1 VLYNRIIHQ
10 KPEGVDLRSIVYEEM
25 VLVICIVIPAYQPP
39 ADFAETVDRLH
50 KAGFAD
56 IVVVDDGSGT
66 EYGGIFARV
75 EQLGCTVLRHSENM
89 GKGAALKTAFT
100 HLVSLPHTP
109 DVLTMDCDGQ
119 HRLEDVREVADA
131 MKNHPHAIVLGC
143 RSFDAAMP
151 CRARMAAKTVSA
163 ALRFLYGIRLPDAQ
177 SGLWGISG
185 RFMAALAGLRG
196 QRFEYELNI
205 LLFARKRDI
214 ELATVPIRTVYPPG
228 ASSHFRT
235 VSDSMRV
242 MVRLLW
248 GTVQYSAAAALS
260 AVMDVVLYCIFVKL
274 LLEQLPLAVR
284 MAGAAVIART
294 MSSVVNYLCNRR
306 LPYMQN
312 SDLRSTLPR
321 YYFLWTVQLLASISG
336 AYTVCRLLHLDEAL
350 AKLLVDLVLAVLSYQ
365 IQLRW
370 VFAKPRQ
377 RLPRWGGFGRLAKR
391 VVQLCL
397 SGWRCEGTVPEGPC
411 VYIAHHQNM
420 YGPVH
425 TLAALPVR
433 GHIWALHVFTN
444 RKTCFSQFY
453 HYTFRTRF
461 GWPAPAAWLVATV
474 LSLVVPAFM
483 RTIGAVPVYR
493 GSAAVRDT
501 MQLSAQLLARGES
514 LVICPDIDYSNSSDE
529 MGQSYT
535 GFLMLEKYYYQR
547 TGGHLPFVP
556 VYCDGTNR
564 VLQLGQPV
572 YCVRGDKPDLS
583 HASRLHS
590 AELLAG
596 RINEMAARRHG
607 SVCEEEKSS
616 ALSQV

>member
-1 VLYNRIIHQ
+1 
-10 KPEGVDLRSIVYEEM
+10 M
-25 VLVICIVIPAYQPP
+25 ICIVIPAYQPP
-39 ADFAETVDRLH
+39 AHFVDTVDRLR
-50 KAGFAD
+50 KAGFVD

-66 EYGGIFARV
+66 EYREIFAQA

-89 GKGAALKTAFT
+89 GKGAALKTAFS
-100 HLVSLPHTP
+100 HLASLPHTP
-109 DVLTMDCDGQ
+109 DVLTVDCDGQ
-119 HRLEDVREVADA
+119 HRLEDIQTMADA
-131 MKNHPHAIVLGC
+131 MKAHPNSIVAGC

-151 CRARMAAKTVSA
+151 RRTRMAGKMVSA
-163 ALRFLYGIRLPDAQ
+163 TLRFLYGIRLPDAQ

-185 RFMAALAGLRG
+185 RLLSALAGLKG

-205 LLFARKRDI
+205 LLFARKRGI
-214 ELATVPIRTVYPPG
+214 ELTTVPIRAVYPAG
-228 ASSHFRT
+228 ADSHFHT
-235 VSDSMRV
+235 VSDSLRV
-242 MVRLLW
+242 MGQLLW
-248 GTVQYSAAAALS
+248 GTVQYSAVAALS
-260 AVMDVVLYCIFVKL
+260 AVIDVALYCILVKL

-284 MAGAAVIART
+284 VAGAAVIART
-294 MSSVVNYLCNRR
+294 ISSLVNYLCNRR

-321 YYFLWTVQLLASISG
+321 YYLLWAVQLLASISG
-336 AYTVCRLLHLDEAL
+336 VYAVCRLLHLDEAL
-350 AKLLVDLVLAVLSYQ
+350 AKPLVDLVLAVLSYQ
-365 IQLRW
+365 VQLRW

-377 RLPRWGGFGRLAKR
+377 RLPRWGAFGRLAKR

-425 TLAALPVR
+425 TLAALPVL

-453 HYTFRTRF
+453 HYTFHTRF
-461 GWPAPAAWLVATV
+461 GWPAPIAWLAATA

-501 MQLSAQLLARGES
+501 MQLSAQLLATGES
-514 LVICPDIDYSNSSDE
+514 LVICPDVDYSSSSDE

-535 GFLMLEKYYYQR
+535 GFLMLEKYYHQR
-547 TGGHLPFVP
+547 TGCHLPFVP

-564 VLQLGQPV
+564 VLQLGESV

-583 HASRLHS
+583 HASRLRS

-596 RINEMAARRHG
+596 RINEMAAAQRHS
-607 SVCEEEKSS
+607 SVCEEEEAS

>member
-1 VLYNRIIHQ
+1 MF
-10 KPEGVDLRSIVYEEM
+10 LRFIVCEEM
-25 VLVICIVIPAYQPP
+25 LLVICIVIPAYQPP
-39 ADFAETVDRLH
+39 NQFADTVEQLH
-50 KAGFAD
+50 SAGFAD
-56 IVVVDDGSGT
+56 IVVVDDGSGPQWQSV
-66 EYGGIFARV
+66 FDQVQRA
-75 EQLGCTVLRHSENM
+75 GCTVLRHSENM
-89 GKGAALKTAFT
+89 GKGAALKTAFSY
-100 HLVSLPHTP
+100 LADLPRTP
-109 DVLTMDCDGQ
+109 DILTIDCDGQ
-119 HRLEDVREVADA
+119 HRLEDIQAVADA
-131 MKNHPHAIVLGC
+131 MKAHPNTLVLGC
-143 RSFDAAMP
+143 RRFEYGMP
-151 CRARMAAKTVSA
+151 PRARMAGKIVSFA
-163 ALRFLYGIRLPDAQ
+163 MGALYGIRLPDAQ
-177 SGLWGISG
+177 SGLWGIPG
-185 RFMAALAGLRG
+185 RLTAALASLQGN
-196 QRFEYELNI
+196 RFEYELSI
-205 LLFARKRDI
+205 LLFARKRGI
-214 ELATVPIRTVYPPG
+214 ELTTVPIRTVYSAG
-228 ASSHFRT
+228 TGSHFRT
-235 VSDSMRV
+235 MSDSLRV
-242 MVRLLW
+242 AARLLW

-260 AVMDVVLYCIFVKL
+260 AVMDVVLYCILVKL
-274 LLEQLPLAVR
+274 LLERLPLAVR

-336 AYTVCRLLHLDEAL
+336 AYTMCRLLHLDEAL

-370 VFAKPRQ
+370 VFVNPRQ

-391 VVQLCL
+391 VVRLYL
-397 SGWRCEGTVPEGPC
+397 SGWHCEGTPPEGPC

-425 TLAALPVR
+425 TLAALPVY
-433 GHIWALHVFTN
+433 GHIWALHVFAS
-444 RKTCFSQFY
+444 RKACFSQYY

-501 MQLSAQLLARGES
+501 MQVSAQLLARGES
-514 LVICPDIDYSNSSDE
+514 LVICPDIDYSNNSDE

-535 GFLMLEKYYYQR
+535 GFLMLEKYYHR
-547 TGGHLPFVP
+547 STGGHLPFVP

-564 VLQLGQPV
+564 VLQLGEAV
-572 YCVRGDKPDLS
+572 YCVRDGKPDLS
-583 HASRLHS
+583 HTSRLRS
-590 AELLAG
+590 AELLAE
-596 RINEMAARRHG
+596 RINEMAAQRHNP
-607 SVCEEEKSS
+607 VCSAEEAS